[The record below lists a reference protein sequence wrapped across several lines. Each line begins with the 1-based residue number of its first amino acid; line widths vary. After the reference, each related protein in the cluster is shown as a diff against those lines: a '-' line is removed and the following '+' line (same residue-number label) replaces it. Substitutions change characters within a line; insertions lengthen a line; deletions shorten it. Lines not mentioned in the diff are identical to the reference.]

1 MTGGFAAMANEE
13 QVEKWISEFEATGE
27 QTVRD
32 SINFRGALMGGQEK
46 LSTALTWLRNRE
58 RRRDEQV
65 TAALNYIRWT
75 FWVTVAAAVF
85 VVGTFAVVIVV
96 LVVRR

>member
-1 MTGGFAAMANEE
+1 MANQA

-32 SINFRGALMGGQEK
+32 NINFRGALMGEEK
-46 LSTALTWLRNRE
+46 LSTALTWLRNQE
-58 RRRDEQV
+58 RQRDEQV

-75 FWVTVAAAVF
+75 FWVTVAAVVF
-85 VVGTFAVVIVV
+85 VVGTFAIVVVV
-96 LVVRR
+96 LVLYR

>member
-1 MTGGFAAMANEE
+1 MANQE

-32 SINFRGALMGGQEK
+32 NINFRGALMGEEK
-46 LSTALTWLRNRE
+46 LSTALTWLRNQE
-58 RRRDEQV
+58 RQRDEQV

-75 FWVTVAAAVF
+75 FWVTVAAAIF
-85 VVGTFAVVIVV
+85 VVGTFAIVIVV
-96 LVVRR
+96 LVLYR

>member
-1 MTGGFAAMANEE
+1 MANGGE
-13 QVEKWISEFEATGE
+13 WISEFEATGE

-32 SINFRGALMGGQEK
+32 NINYRGALMGSQEK
-46 LSTALTWLRNRE
+46 LSAALTWLRDRE
-58 RRRDEQV
+58 RQRNEQV

-85 VVGTFAVVIVV
+85 VVGTFAVVTVV
-96 LVVRR
+96 LVLHR

>member
-1 MTGGFAAMANEE
+1 MANQE

-32 SINFRGALMGGQEK
+32 NINFRGVLMGEEK
-46 LSTALTWLRNRE
+46 LSTALTWLRNQERQRE
-58 RRRDEQV
+58 KQV

-75 FWVTVAAAVF
+75 FWVAVAAAVF
-85 VVGTFAVVIVV
+85 VVGTFAVVVVV
-96 LVVRR
+96 LVLHR

>member
-1 MTGGFAAMANEE
+1 MANQE

-32 SINFRGALMGGQEK
+32 NINFRGALMGEEK
-46 LSTALTWLRNRE
+46 LSKALTWLRNQE
-58 RRRDEQV
+58 RQRDEQV

-75 FWVTVAAAVF
+75 FWVTVAAAIF
-85 VVGTFAVVIVV
+85 VVGTFAIVVVV
-96 LVVRR
+96 LVLYR

>member
-1 MTGGFAAMANEE
+1 MADKE
-13 QVEKWISEFEATGE
+13 QVKRWISEFEATGE

-46 LSTALTWLRNRE
+46 LSTALTWLRDLERKRE
-58 RRRDEQV
+58 EQV
-65 TAALNYIRWT
+65 TAAFNYIRWT

-85 VVGTFAVVIVV
+85 VVGTFAVVVVV
-96 LVVRR
+96 LVLHR

>member
-1 MTGGFAAMANEE
+1 MANQE

-32 SINFRGALMGGQEK
+32 NINFRGVLMGEEK
-46 LSTALTWLRNRE
+46 LSTALTWLRNQE
-58 RRRDEQV
+58 RQRDEQV

-75 FWVTVAAAVF
+75 FWVTVAAAIF
-85 VVGTFAVVIVV
+85 VVGTFAIVIVV
-96 LVVRR
+96 LVLYR

>member
-1 MTGGFAAMANEE
+1 MADNE

-32 SINFRGALMGGQEK
+32 NINFRGALMGGEEK

-58 RRRDEQV
+58 RRREEEV

-85 VVGTFAVVIVV
+85 VIGTFAVVIVV
-96 LVVRR
+96 LVLHR

>member
-1 MTGGFAAMANEE
+1 MANQE

-32 SINFRGALMGGQEK
+32 NINFRGVLMGEEK
-46 LSTALTWLRNRE
+46 LSTALTWLRNQE
-58 RRRDEQV
+58 RQRDEQV

-75 FWVTVAAAVF
+75 FWVTVAAAIF
-85 VVGTFAVVIVV
+85 VVGTFAIVVVV
-96 LVVRR
+96 LVLYR